1 MNVAISSTP
10 VSTGK
15 AASSSSNSASGSTET
30 NGFAGI
36 LGQVIDGTN
45 NTAILAGLTLPVGLV
60 GLLGQLGAEPTK
72 DQNQDQD
79 LLEMLAKLME
89 QLQQLEQAD
98 SLPKGVED
106 QLASLL
112 AALQGVAQQLSQ
124 NQPTTT
130 TTTTVQPTAVTESAQ
145 STQGVEVPASKPI
158 VKALRETLQQLS
170 TAIAS
175 GKDVVELTSTFAT
188 QLKALLDSLAPQM
201 GNAAPTSQAVSDNSN
216 AVQSSNKADAASG
229 TGPAIIPKEVMNQT
243 AAVVQEQ
250 RRPVQTLREPVW
262 RVNIVNVS
270 DTASSDGQT
279 AVVPSVTASEEASN
293 TDTQPAWTFLQGDTL
308 ANADSTSGK
317 AAISAQLPA
326 QVPVQQFA
334 EQIEKFLVKQ
344 FLLTQGNGVSEAK
357 LTLTPEHLG
366 QVDIRLV
373 MHNGQLTAQF
383 MTDNSVA
390 RDLLENQMSQ
400 LKTALNG
407 QGLQVERLEVVQQP
421 ASSSNASFLHQE
433 HRQHNSGNGNGSNG
447 RTKGDLYEDPAVFAA
462 ELERTSFLRE
472 FGYGSSLNVTA

>member
-15 AASSSSNSASGSTET
+15 ASSSANSASASGSTEN
-30 NGFAGI
+30 NGFAGV

-45 NTAILAGLTLPVGLV
+45 SANALAGLTLPVGLV
-60 GLLGQLGAEPTK
+60 GLLGQLGAQPTK
-72 DQNQDQD
+72 AQNQD

-89 QLQQLEQAD
+89 QLKQLEQAD
-98 SLPKGVED
+98 SLPKAAED
-106 QLASLL
+106 QLAALL
-112 AALQGVAQQLSQ
+112 AALQGVVQQLRLF
-124 NQPTTT
+124 QPM
-130 TTTTVQPTAVTESAQ
+130 TTVQSTTAAESAQ
-145 STQGVEVPASKPI
+145 PMQGFDASASNPI

-175 GKDVVELTSTFAT
+175 GKDGVELTTAFAT
-188 QLKALLDSLAPQM
+188 QLKSLLDSLALQM
-201 GNAAPTSQAVSDNSN
+201 GNAAPTSQAVSDSSN
-216 AVQSSNKADAASG
+216 VVQTPNKADATSG
-229 TGPAIIPKEVMNQT
+229 TGLAIPKEAMNQT
-243 AAVVQEQ
+243 AVVVQEQ
-250 RRPVQTLREPVW
+250 SRPLQALRDPVW
-262 RVNIVNVS
+262 QVNIANVS
-270 DTASSDGQT
+270 DTTSSDGQT
-279 AVVPSVTASEEASN
+279 AVVPSVTASEKASN
-293 TDTQPAWTFLQGDTL
+293 SDTQPAWMFLQSDAL

-317 AAISAQLPA
+317 AALSTQLPA

-334 EQIEKFLVKQ
+334 DQMEKFLVKQ

-373 MHNGQLTAQF
+373 MHNGLLTAQF
-383 MTDNSVA
+383 MTDNALA

-421 ASSSNASFLHQE
+421 TSSSNASFLNQE
-433 HRQHNSGNGNGSNG
+433 QRQNNSGNGYGSNG

>member
-15 AASSSSNSASGSTET
+15 AASSSSNSASGTPSAS
-30 NGFAGI
+30 GFAGI
-36 LGQVIDGTN
+36 LGQAIDGTN
-45 NTAILAGLTLPVGLV
+45 TTAISAGLTLPVGLV

-72 DQNQDQD
+72 DQNQN

-98 SLPKGVED
+98 SLPKEAED
-106 QLASLL
+106 QLAALL
-112 AALQGVAQQLSQ
+112 AALQGVVQQLSQ
-124 NQPTTT
+124 YQPA
-130 TTTTVQPTAVTESAQ
+130 TTVQPTTAAETVQTNQE
-145 STQGVEVPASKPI
+145 VEISASKPI

-175 GKDVVELTSTFAT
+175 GKELTSAFAT
-188 QLKALLDSLAPQM
+188 QLKALLDSLGLQM
-201 GNAAPTSQAVSDNSN
+201 SNVIPKSQAESDNSN
-216 AVQSSNKADAASG
+216 AVQTSNKSDAASR
-229 TGPAIIPKEVMNQT
+229 TGLVIPKEAMNQT

-250 RRPVQTLREPVW
+250 SRPVQALREPVW
-262 RVNIVNVS
+262 RVNVVNVS
-270 DTASSDGQT
+270 ETTSSDGQT
-279 AVVPSVTASEEASN
+279 AVVPSATASEKASN
-293 TDTQPAWTFLQGDTL
+293 SDSQPAWTFLQGDAL
-308 ANADSTSGK
+308 ANAGSTSGK
-317 AAISAQLPA
+317 ETTLSAQLPA

-334 EQIEKFLVKQ
+334 EQMEKFLIKQ

-357 LTLTPEHLG
+357 LTLAPEHLG

-383 MTDNSVA
+383 MTDNALA

-433 HRQHNSGNGNGSNG
+433 HRQQNSGNGNGSSG

-462 ELERTSFLRE
+462 ELERTSFMRE